1 MTMPESRSGW
11 RGFHHVA
18 VMTRD
23 LEETAPFYGEILGM
37 SVEDLIERDAQGTV
51 SRHRFIRPGGD
62 GS

>member
-37 SVEDLIERDAQGTV
+37 SVEDLIERDA
-51 SRHRFIRPGGD
+51 
-62 GS
+62 